1 MQQKE
6 MSDESLK
13 IEQIGTN
20 QTSNNEDEETDDNNI
35 PLNKLY
41 KRFHTAITKY

>member
-6 MSDESLK
+6 KSDESLK
-13 IEQIGTN
+13 IKQIGTN
-20 QTSNNEDEETDDNNI
+20 QTSDIEDEEMNDDNI